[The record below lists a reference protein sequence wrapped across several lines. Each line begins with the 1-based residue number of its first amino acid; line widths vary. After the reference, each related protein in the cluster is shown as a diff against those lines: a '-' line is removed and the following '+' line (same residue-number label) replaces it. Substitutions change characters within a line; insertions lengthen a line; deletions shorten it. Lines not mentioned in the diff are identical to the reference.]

1 METEIWES
9 VVGYEGYYEVSSLGR
24 LKSIMHGA
32 GRRIGV
38 LKPSISSS
46 GYYTCVLYKDF
57 KKRTI
62 SMHTIIAMA
71 FLGHRR
77 EGHKFEIDHIDGDK
91 KNNRVDNLRILTTR
105 ENTTEYQKRNK
116 SKSSKYIGVSKDPE
130 SDCWKAIIYTEK
142 RNKYIGRF
150 KTEIEA
156 SEAYQKE
163 LSIISTG

>member
-1 METEIWES
+1 MRIK
-9 VVGYEGYYEVSSLGR
+9 YKLKRNFLIIKLLVSIFL
-24 LKSIMHGA
+24 I
-32 GRRIGV
+32 
-38 LKPSISSS
+38 ISTTSCNDS
-46 GYYTCVLYKDF
+46 K
-57 KKRTI
+57 I
-62 SMHTIIAMA
+62 S
-71 FLGHRR
+71 
-77 EGHKFEIDHIDGDK
+77 DK